1 MLTYGFFNS
10 VNGDRTYNAETISN
24 MFKGLISD
32 GVYKSVGDA
41 FVVSPSSGLTL
52 SVGSGRAIVSE
63 RWVENDAAVTITLN
77 AAHVTLNRY
86 TAIVLRRDLTNRQV
100 TLQMIDGTPATNPAK
115 PSIVRTDTLY
125 DICLAYVYV
134 GAGATTITASNISD
148 ARANTDVC
156 GYVHML
162 LSTYLQRFYADYS
175 VTSNG
180 TNYIDLPSALDYEY
194 GDLLD
199 VYVDGLFLS
208 PSEYTIMENEVE
220 NIPMINITNDLDSGS
235 TVTFINT
242 KSIILGD
249 SDISPIVD
257 VINGEVI

>member
-1 MLTYGFFNS
+1 MLTSGFFNS
-10 VNGDRTYNAETISN
+10 VNGDRTYNAETIGN

-41 FVVSPSSGLTL
+41 FVVNPSSGLTL

-77 AAHVTLNRY
+77 AAHVILNRY

-100 TLQMIDGTPATNPAK
+100 TLVMIDGTPATSPTK
-115 PSIVRTDTLY
+115 PSVVRNDTLY

-134 GAGATTITASNISD
+134 GAGANQITTQNIED
-148 ARANTDVC
+148 ARGDADVC

-162 LSTYLQRFYADYS
+162 VSTCLQRFQNTQIIDEDMT
-175 VTSNG
+175 TSISIPDE
-180 TNYIDLPSALDYEY
+180 TNYEDGDYLDIYVNGFKLSNLDYTISDGNIDFTLALDA
-194 GDLLD
+194 GA
-199 VYVDGLFLS
+199 VVQCVNF
-208 PSEYTIMENEVE
+208 
-220 NIPMINITNDLDSGS
+220 
-235 TVTFINT
+235 

-249 SDISPIVD
+249 SDIIPIID
-257 VINGEVI
+257 AINGEVV

>member
-1 MLTYGFFNS
+1 MLTSGFFNS
-10 VNGDRTYNAETISN
+10 VNGDRTYNAETIGN

-100 TLQMIDGTPATNPAK
+100 TLVMIDGTPATSPTK
-115 PSIVRTDTLY
+115 PSVVRNDTLY

-162 LSTYLQRFYADYS
+162 VSACLQRFQN
-175 VTSNG
+175 TSIIDEDS
-180 TNYIDLPSALDYEY
+180 TSSMYIPVDVNYED
-194 GDLLD
+194 GDFLD
-199 VYVDGLFLS
+199 VYVNGFKLSTLDYSIANGMILFVSTLD
-208 PSEYTIMENEVE
+208 VGAVVQC
-220 NIPMINITNDLDSGS
+220 INL
-235 TVTFINT
+235 

-249 SDISPIVD
+249 SDIIPIID
-257 VINGEVI
+257 AINGEVV

>member
-125 DICLAYVYV
+125 DICLAYIYV
-134 GAGATTITASNISD
+134 AAGATTIQASNISD
-148 ARANTDVC
+148 ARGDADVC

-162 LSTYLQRFYADYS
+162 VSTCLQRFENTQTVDADMT
-175 VTSNG
+175 TSMYVPVDI
-180 TNYIDLPSALDYEY
+180 NYEDGDY
-194 GDLLD
+194 LD
-199 VYVDGLFLS
+199 VYIDGFKLNDND
-208 PSEYTIMENEVE
+208 YTIADGKIEFTLE
-220 NIPMINITNDLDSGS
+220 LDVGA
-235 TVTFINT
+235 VVQCVNL

-249 SDISPIVD
+249 SDIIPIID
-257 VINGEVI
+257 EINGEVV